1 MGMGLEGMGSM
12 GGMTRQIRRIRWLAI
27 WLFAMGWLATL
38 SSGCGV
44 HPGGDALAFV
54 RGGQLWTIQ
63 ADGSDAHRIAN
74 GGIVGFAW
82 SPDHHQLVFR
92 TTTQNDVAV
101 PSTPLAAAPDAL
113 GDLYVTSINGGS
125 PVQISPSLG
134 LLARSDAWWDPNGNR
149 LLYRENIPLPSGR
162 PGSLS
167 YIESQADQPLGIAS
181 KTLQGVASLPVLA
194 ADGSR
199 IAVIDPDGNVRV
211 GPPETLG
218 SVIASRAILML
229 PGSSRPGR
237 VLWQPRHDALLYAT
251 AASDGV
257 ALVLRDL
264 GGGARTLVT
273 VPVLLD
279 AAFSPDGTRM
289 LVRTPQD
296 FSLWTIA
303 QTSAPIFSWPESDPS
318 AIAFWSPDGRAVLV
332 DDASGSQLISIA
344 RRTVTPL
351 LTFATLANPHAAQPP
366 LLWHPATG
374 SPWSPDGTGIVFV
387 AANDD
392 TWHRSALPKLS
403 SRTTGLYVGTINGDG
418 TPGAAALIDAANGL
432 APSWGYADPS
442 SVFLLPSG

>member
-1 MGMGLEGMGSM
+1 MSGMGSK
-12 GGMTRQIRRIRWLAI
+12 TRRIRWLAI
-27 WLFAMGWLATL
+27 GLLAMGWLATL

-74 GGIVGFAW
+74 GDIIGFAW

-92 TTTQNDVAV
+92 TTTQQEVAA

-125 PVQISPSLG
+125 PVQISQSLG
-134 LLARSDAWWDPNGNR
+134 LLARSDAWWNPDGNR
-149 LLYRENIPLPSGR
+149 LLYRENIPLVSGR
-162 PGSLS
+162 PGPLS

-199 IAVIDPDGNVRV
+199 VAVIDPDGNVRV

-218 SVIASRAILML
+218 SVVASGVLLML

-237 VLWQPRHDALLYAT
+237 VLWQPHHNALLYAT
-251 AASDGV
+251 AATAASAGV
-257 ALVLRDL
+257 AVVLRDL
-264 GGGARTLVT
+264 RGGARTLVT

-279 AAFSPDGTRM
+279 AAFSPDGSRM

-296 FSLWTIA
+296 FSLWNIA
-303 QTSAPIFSWPESDPS
+303 QTSAPLFSWPESDPS

-351 LTFATLANPHAAQPP
+351 LAFATQINPHATQPP
-366 LLWHPATG
+366 LLWHPATC
-374 SPWSPDGTGIVFV
+374 SPWSPDGTRIVFV

-392 TWHRSALPKLS
+392 TWHGSALPKLS
-403 SRTTGLYVGTINGDG
+403 SGTRGLYMGTINSDG
-418 TPGAAALIDAANGL
+418 TPGAARLIDPQGDA
-432 APSWGYADPS
+432 APSWSYADPS
-442 SVFLLPSG
+442 STFLLPSG